1 MLAEGC
7 KAAPAWYVRRDWED
21 GRLAPNE
28 HVPLEVS
35 SVTKVY
41 PGGVQALD
49 QVSFRI
55 SPGER
60 ACLLGP
66 NGAGKTTL
74 IRLLTGA
81 LRPSSGQVSLFGL
94 GVEDPG
100 FLQAKRRVGIVPQ
113 SPGMYRDLTVDD
125 FLQLVRDLYGRGNI
139 PEVVEAFG
147 LGPFRSRRMAE
158 LSGGMQRRLSMA
170 AALVSSPEVL
180 LLDEPTVGLD
190 PVATREVHTFLRKVM
205 PGRTVLL
212 CTHNLAEAEA
222 LCESAVILRQGKVLL
237 HERIATLRQRI
248 QPVLVLRATQGPE
261 RLAEALAGQGL
272 TLTREEDA
280 VHVHVADAA
289 AQAPGMLRHLLGA
302 GVDVYECRVVTPSLE
317 DLFLDVVGA
326 SDARA

>member
-1 MLAEGC
+1 MQGQTRVVCPPRE
-7 KAAPAWYVRRDWED
+7 WED
-21 GRLAPNE
+21 GCLAPNE

-35 SVTKVY
+35 GVTKVY

-94 GVEDPG
+94 GVDAPD
-100 FLQAKRRVGIVPQ
+100 FLLAKRRVGIVPQ

-125 FLQLVRDLYGRGNI
+125 FLLLVRDLYGSGNI

-272 TLTREEDA
+272 SPTREADA

-289 AQAPGMLRHLLGA
+289 AQAPGLLRHLLGA
-302 GVDVYECRVVTPSLE
+302 GLDVYECRVVMPSLE
-317 DLFLDVVGA
+317 ELFLDVVGA
-326 SDARA
+326 NDARA

>member
-1 MLAEGC
+1 MAEN
-7 KAAPAWYVRRDWED
+7 V
-21 GRLAPNE
+21 

-35 SVTKVY
+35 AVTKVY
-41 PGGVQALD
+41 PGGIQALA

-55 SPGER
+55 VPGER

-81 LRPSSGQVSLFGL
+81 LRPSSGQVRLFGL
-94 GVEDPG
+94 GVEDAD
-100 FLQAKRRVGIVPQ
+100 FLQARRRVGIVPQ

-125 FLQLVRDLYGRGNI
+125 YLRLVRDLYGTGDLS
-139 PEVVEAFG
+139 EVVDVFG
-147 LGPFRSRRMAE
+147 LGPWRARRMAE

-190 PVATREVHTFLRKVM
+190 PVATREVHTFLRKLM

-222 LCESAVILRQGKVLL
+222 LCESAVILHQGRVLL

-248 QPVLVLRATQGPE
+248 QPMLVLRATCGPE
-261 RLAEALAGQGL
+261 RLAEALVAHGR
-272 TLTREEDA
+272 TPRREEDA
-280 VHVHVADAA
+280 VRVQVADAA
-289 AQAPGMLRHLLGA
+289 AEAPELLRRLLASGL
-302 GVDVYECRVVTPSLE
+302 DIYECRVVTPSLE
-317 DLFLDVVGA
+317 ELFLEVVGA
-326 SDARA
+326 HDARA

>member
-1 MLAEGC
+1 MQGRARVVC
-7 KAAPAWYVRRDWED
+7 PPRKWED
-21 GRLAPNE
+21 GRLAQNE
-28 HVPLEVS
+28 HIPLEVS
-35 SVTKVY
+35 GVTKVY

-49 QVSFRI
+49 QVTFKI
-55 SPGER
+55 LPGER

-81 LRPSSGQVSLFGL
+81 LRPSSGRVSLFGL
-94 GVEDPG
+94 GVEDPD

-125 FLQLVRDLYGRGNI
+125 FLLLVRDLYGSGNI

-147 LGPFRSRRMAE
+147 LGPFRTRRMAE

-222 LCESAVILRQGKVLL
+222 LCESAVILRQGRVLL

-248 QPVLVLRATQGPE
+248 QPVLVLRAAQGPE
-261 RLAEALAGQGL
+261 RLAEALSAQGFVH
-272 TLTREEDA
+272 TREADA
-280 VHVHVADAA
+280 VHVHVADAV
-289 AQAPGMLRHLLGA
+289 AQAPGLLRHLLGT
-302 GVDVYECRVVTPSLE
+302 GLEVYECRVVTPSLE
-317 DLFLDVVGA
+317 DLFLEVVGA
-326 SDARA
+326 NDARA

>member
-1 MLAEGC
+1 MPGAGC
-7 KAAPAWYVRRDWED
+7 KAGPAWYVRREWED

-81 LRPSSGQVSLFGL
+81 LRPSSGRVSLFGL

-125 FLQLVRDLYGRGNI
+125 FLQLVRDLYGSGNI

-147 LGPFRSRRMAE
+147 LAPFRTRRMAE

-261 RLAEALAGQGL
+261 RLAEALVGQGL
-272 TLTREEDA
+272 AFNHEAEA

-289 AQAPGMLRHLLGA
+289 AQAPGLLRHLLGA
-302 GVDVYECRVVTPSLE
+302 GLDVYECRVVTPSLE
-317 DLFLDVVGA
+317 DLFLEVVGA
-326 SDARA
+326 NDARA

>member
-1 MLAEGC
+1 MQGRSPVVCLPCE
-7 KAAPAWYVRRDWED
+7 WED
-21 GRLAPNE
+21 GRLAENV

-35 SVTKVY
+35 GVTKVY
-41 PGGVQALD
+41 PGGIQALD

-55 SPGER
+55 ARGER

-81 LRPSSGQVSLFGL
+81 LRPSSGRVSLFGL
-94 GVEDPG
+94 GVEDPD
-100 FLQAKRRVGIVPQ
+100 FLGAKRRVGIVPQ
-113 SPGMYRDLTVDD
+113 SPGMYRDLSVDD
-125 FLQLVRDLYGRGNI
+125 YLQLVRDLYGSGNI
-139 PEVVEAFG
+139 AEVVDAFG
-147 LGPFRSRRMAE
+147 LGPFRARRMAE

-222 LCESAVILRQGKVLL
+222 LCESAIILRQGRVLL

-248 QPVLVLRATQGPE
+248 QPVLVLRAAQGPE
-261 RLAEALAGQGL
+261 RLMEALAARGHVPS
-272 TLTREEDA
+272 REEDA
-280 VHVHVADAA
+280 VRVHVADAVT
-289 AQAPGMLRHLLGA
+289 QAPELLRQLLTTGLE
-302 GVDVYECRVVTPSLE
+302 VYECRVVTPSLE

-326 SDARA
+326 DDARA

>member
-1 MLAEGC
+1 MQG
-7 KAAPAWYVRRDWED
+7 AAWED
-21 GRLAPNE
+21 TRLARNA

-35 SVTKVY
+35 EVTKVY

-81 LRPSSGQVSLFGL
+81 LRPSSGRVRLFGL
-94 GVEDPG
+94 GVEDPD

-125 FLQLVRDLYGRGNI
+125 YLQFVRDLYGGGNI
-139 PEVVEAFG
+139 AEVVEAFG
-147 LGPFRSRRMAE
+147 LGPFRTRPMAE

-205 PGRTVLL
+205 SGRTVLL

-222 LCESAVILRQGKVLL
+222 LCESAVILRQGRVLL

-248 QPVLVLRATQGPE
+248 QPVLVLRAAEGPE
-261 RLAEALAGQGL
+261 RLVEALTAQGHVPS
-272 TLTREEDA
+272 REEDA
-280 VHVHVADAA
+280 VRVHVKDAVA
-289 AQAPGMLRHLLGA
+289 EAPELLRRLLASGLK
-302 GVDVYECRVVTPSLE
+302 VYECRVVTPSLE

-326 SDARA
+326 DHARA

>member
-1 MLAEGC
+1 MPTAQPEDARLAEN
-7 KAAPAWYVRRDWED
+7 AHA
-21 GRLAPNE
+21 
-28 HVPLEVS
+28 PLEVS
-35 SVTKVY
+35 EVTKVY

-49 QVSFRI
+49 HVSFKI
-55 SPGER
+55 ALGER

-81 LRPSSGQVSLFGL
+81 LRPSSGRVRLFGL
-94 GVEDPG
+94 GVEEPD

-113 SPGMYRDLTVDD
+113 SPGMYRDFTVNDY
-125 FLQLVRDLYGRGNI
+125 LQLVRNLYGNGNI

-147 LGPFRSRRMAE
+147 LGPFRTRPMAE
-158 LSGGMQRRLSMA
+158 LSGGMQRRLSLA

-222 LCESAVILRQGKVLL
+222 LCESAIILRQGRVLL

-248 QPVLVLRATQGPE
+248 QPVLVLRAAGGPE
-261 RLAEALAGQGL
+261 RLVEALTARGL
-272 TLTREEDA
+272 IPSREEDA
-280 VHVHVADAA
+280 VRVHVKDAVA
-289 AQAPGMLRHLLGA
+289 EAPALLRQLLTA
-302 GVDVYECRVVTPSLE
+302 GLDVYECRIVTPSLE
-317 DLFLDVVGA
+317 ELFLDVVGTN
-326 SDARA
+326 DARA

>member
-1 MLAEGC
+1 MTRN
-7 KAAPAWYVRRDWED
+7 V
-21 GRLAPNE
+21 

-35 SVTKVY
+35 EVTKVY
-41 PGGVQALD
+41 PRGIQALD

-81 LRPSSGQVSLFGL
+81 LRPSSGRVSLFGL
-94 GVEDPG
+94 GIDDPD
-100 FLQAKRRVGIVPQ
+100 FLLAKRRVGIVPQ

-125 FLQLVRDLYGRGNI
+125 YLQLVRDLYGSGNI
-139 PEVVEAFG
+139 AEVVEAFG
-147 LGPFRSRRMAE
+147 LASFRSRRMAE

-190 PVATREVHTFLRKVM
+190 PVATREVHTFLREVM

-222 LCESAVILRQGKVLL
+222 LCESAVILRQGRVLL

-248 QPVLVLRATQGPE
+248 QPVLVLRAAQGPE
-261 RLAEALAGQGL
+261 RLLQALSARGISP
-272 TLTREEDA
+272 TREEDA
-280 VHVHVADAA
+280 VRVHVADAVA
-289 AQAPGMLRHLLGA
+289 RAPELLRGLLAEGM
-302 GVDVYECRVVTPSLE
+302 DVYECRVVTPSLE
-317 DLFLDVVGA
+317 DLFLEVVGA
-326 SDARA
+326 KDARA

>member
-1 MLAEGC
+1 MQGAAWEDTRLAEN
-7 KAAPAWYVRRDWED
+7 APA
-21 GRLAPNE
+21 
-28 HVPLEVS
+28 PLEVS
-35 SVTKVY
+35 EVTKVY

-81 LRPSSGQVSLFGL
+81 LRPSSGRVRLFGL
-94 GVEDPG
+94 GVEDSD

-125 FLQLVRDLYGRGNI
+125 YLQFVRDLYGSGNI

-147 LGPFRSRRMAE
+147 LGPFRTRPMAE

-205 PGRTVLL
+205 HGRTVLL

-222 LCESAVILRQGKVLL
+222 LCESAVILRQGRVLL

-248 QPVLVLRATQGPE
+248 QPVLVLRAAEGPE
-261 RLAEALAGQGL
+261 RLVEALTAQGHVPSREEEGVRVHVKDAVAEAPELLRRLLASGL
-272 TLTREEDA
+272 N
-280 VHVHVADAA
+280 
-289 AQAPGMLRHLLGA
+289 
-302 GVDVYECRVVTPSLE
+302 VYECRVVTPSLE

-326 SDARA
+326 DHARA

>member
-1 MLAEGC
+1 MAEN
-7 KAAPAWYVRRDWED
+7 V
-21 GRLAPNE
+21 

-35 SVTKVY
+35 GVTKVY
-41 PGGVQALD
+41 PGGIQALD

-55 SPGER
+55 APGER

-81 LRPSSGQVSLFGL
+81 LRPSSGRVSLFGL
-94 GVEDPG
+94 GVEDPD
-100 FLQAKRRVGIVPQ
+100 FLGAKRRVGIVPQ

-125 FLQLVRDLYGRGNI
+125 YLQLVRDLYGSGNI
-139 PEVVEAFG
+139 AEVVDAFG
-147 LGPFRSRRMAE
+147 LGSFRARRMAE

-222 LCESAVILRQGKVLL
+222 LCESAIILRQGRVLL

-248 QPVLVLRATQGPE
+248 QPVLVLRAAQGPG
-261 RLAEALAGQGL
+261 RLMEALVAQGL
-272 TLTREEDA
+272 VPTSEEDA
-280 VHVHVADAA
+280 VRVHVADAV
-289 AQAPGMLRHLLGA
+289 AQAPELLRRLLATGLE
-302 GVDVYECRVVTPSLE
+302 VYECRVVTPSLE

-326 SDARA
+326 NDARA

>member
-1 MLAEGC
+1 MSATQPEDARLAEN
-7 KAAPAWYVRRDWED
+7 AHA
-21 GRLAPNE
+21 
-28 HVPLEVS
+28 PLEVS
-35 SVTKVY
+35 EVTKVY
-41 PGGVQALD
+41 PGGVQALE

-81 LRPSSGQVSLFGL
+81 LRPSSGQVRLFGL
-94 GVEDPG
+94 GVEEPD
-100 FLQAKRRVGIVPQ
+100 FLLAKRRVGIVPQ

-125 FLQLVRDLYGRGNI
+125 YLRLVRDLYGSGNI

-147 LGPFRSRRMAE
+147 LGPFRARRMAE

-222 LCESAVILRQGKVLL
+222 LCESAVILRQGRVLL

-248 QPVLVLRATQGPE
+248 QPVLVLRAAEGPE
-261 RLAEALAGQGL
+261 RLAEALTAQGRSS
-272 TLTREEDA
+272 TREEDA
-280 VHVHVADAA
+280 VRVHVADAV
-289 AQAPGMLRHLLGA
+289 AQAPELLRRLLAA
-302 GVDVYECRVVTPSLE
+302 GLNVYECRVVTPSLE

-326 SDARA
+326 NDARA

>member
-1 MLAEGC
+1 MQGR
-7 KAAPAWYVRRDWED
+7 APVVCPPREWED
-21 GRLAPNE
+21 GRLAQDT
-28 HVPLEVS
+28 HIPLEVS

-41 PGGVQALD
+41 PGGVRALE

-55 SPGER
+55 QPGER

-81 LRPSSGQVSLFGL
+81 LRPSSGQVSLFGRGIEDADFL
-94 GVEDPG
+94 G
-100 FLQAKRRVGIVPQ
+100 AKRRVGIVPQ

-125 FLQLVRDLYGRGNI
+125 YLQLVRDLYGGGDI
-139 PEVVEAFG
+139 PQVVEAFG
-147 LGPFRSRRMAE
+147 LGAFRTRRMAE

-190 PVATREVHTFLRKVM
+190 PVATREVHTFLRQVM

-222 LCESAVILRQGKVLL
+222 LCESAIILRQGRVLL

-248 QPVLVLRATQGPE
+248 QPVLVLRAAGGPE
-261 RLAEALAGQGL
+261 RLMEALSARGQAPV
-272 TLTREEDA
+272 REEDA
-280 VHVHVADAA
+280 VRVHVADAA
-289 AQAPGMLRHLLGA
+289 AHAPGLLRALLADGLE
-302 GVDVYECRVVTPSLE
+302 VYECRVVTPSLE
-317 DLFLDVVGA
+317 DLFLQAVGA
-326 SDARA
+326 DDARA

>member
-1 MLAEGC
+1 MQG
-7 KAAPAWYVRRDWED
+7 AAWED
-21 GRLAPNE
+21 TRLAQNA
-28 HVPLEVS
+28 HAPLEVS
-35 SVTKVY
+35 EVTKVY

-81 LRPSSGQVSLFGL
+81 LRPSSGRVRLFGL
-94 GVEDPG
+94 GVEDSD

-125 FLQLVRDLYGRGNI
+125 YLQFVRDLYGSGNI

-147 LGPFRSRRMAE
+147 LGPFRTRPMAE

-205 PGRTVLL
+205 HGRTVLL

-222 LCESAVILRQGKVLL
+222 LCESAVILRQGRVLL

-248 QPVLVLRATQGPE
+248 QPVLVLRAAEGPE
-261 RLAEALAGQGL
+261 RLVEALTAQGHVPSREEEGVRVHVKDAVAEAPELLRRLLASGL
-272 TLTREEDA
+272 N
-280 VHVHVADAA
+280 
-289 AQAPGMLRHLLGA
+289 
-302 GVDVYECRVVTPSLE
+302 VYECRVVTPSLE

-326 SDARA
+326 DHARA